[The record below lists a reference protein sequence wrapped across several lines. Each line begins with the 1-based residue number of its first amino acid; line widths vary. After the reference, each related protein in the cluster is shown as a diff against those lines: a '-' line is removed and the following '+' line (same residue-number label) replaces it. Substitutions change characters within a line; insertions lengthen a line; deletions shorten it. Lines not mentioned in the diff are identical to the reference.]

1 MKKFFK
7 FIFGMAAFAG
17 IAAGGYYAYKKFVAK
32 DDADDF
38 DDFEDDLDDL
48 DLDDAASKEEREYV
62 SIDISSD
69 SIKEQDAAAEDK
81 AEEATF

>member
-7 FIFGMAAFAG
+7 FIFSMAALAG
-17 IAAGGYYAYKKFVAK
+17 IVAGGYYAYKKFVAK

-38 DDFEDDLDDL
+38 DDFEDDMDDL

-62 SIDISSD
+62 SLDIASD
-69 SIKEQDAAAEDK
+69 GAKEQPEAAAEN
-81 AEEATF
+81 